1 MEEYSPTAAH
11 VLLDPAAAYA
21 QLRAQCPVHLH
32 TGLEVPMYTL
42 ANTADIIGV
51 LTDTTTW
58 SNRKGPGITS
68 SISVGDVQRDDPPEH
83 THRRQFLRDPFLPSA
98 VNATRP
104 LVRALADDIATTL
117 APHGGCE
124 LHTDFALA
132 LPVASFCALLGVELD
147 DRAQFSEWADDMVA
161 AMTYPDRGAD
171 GRRGVNAFSRS
182 QIEHRRQLAADGQA
196 LPDGFLSYLATA
208 AYNADGSPMDLREA
222 VNTVS
227 QLLVAGHETTTSL
240 ITNLMWRL
248 LEEPS
253 RWQRVVA
260 DPSLI
265 ESAVEESLRFDPP
278 VLGLCR
284 TNNEPV
290 TLSGVAIPEESK
302 VMVLYASPNR
312 DSNLFEAPDEFR
324 LDRPVTQTRRHLSFS
339 WGIHYCLGAGLARL
353 TARVAIETLVDR
365 FPTMRLAGATERID
379 APFLWGRKILPVA
392 WDAPAHR

>member
-42 ANTADIIGV
+42 ANTANIIGV

-124 LHTDFALA
+124 LHADFALA

-161 AMTYPDRGAD
+161 AMT
-171 GRRGVNAFSRS
+171 
-182 QIEHRRQLAADGQA
+182 
-196 LPDGFLSYLATA
+196 
-208 AYNADGSPMDLREA
+208 
-222 VNTVS
+222 
-227 QLLVAGHETTTSL
+227 
-240 ITNLMWRL
+240 
-248 LEEPS
+248 
-253 RWQRVVA
+253 
-260 DPSLI
+260 
-265 ESAVEESLRFDPP
+265 
-278 VLGLCR
+278 
-284 TNNEPV
+284 
-290 TLSGVAIPEESK
+290 
-302 VMVLYASPNR
+302 
-312 DSNLFEAPDEFR
+312 
-324 LDRPVTQTRRHLSFS
+324 
-339 WGIHYCLGAGLARL
+339 
-353 TARVAIETLVDR
+353 
-365 FPTMRLAGATERID
+365 
-379 APFLWGRKILPVA
+379 
-392 WDAPAHR
+392 